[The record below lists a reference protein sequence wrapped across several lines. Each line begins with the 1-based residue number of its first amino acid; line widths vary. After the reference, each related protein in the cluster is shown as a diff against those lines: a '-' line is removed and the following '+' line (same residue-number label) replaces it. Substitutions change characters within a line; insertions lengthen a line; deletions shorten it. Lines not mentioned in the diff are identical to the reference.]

1 MWTCGGHNAD
11 RASIVV
17 CEESPFDIEVVQP
30 KVPIVRNGAA
40 SLIVKCTRK
49 PEFKEAIRLRV
60 LYTPPGVSA
69 SGSVQIPADKTEVE
83 LPITANG
90 NSAIGT
96 FPITVLARCKLA
108 KGGEIWMA
116 SEFIN
121 LEVADSFFDF
131 NLPNKSR
138 RLASLLTSALA

>member
-1 MWTCGGHNAD
+1 MLVRGQNNVDMWGHNSD

-17 CEESPFDIEVVQP
+17 CDESPFDIEVVQP
-30 KVPIVRNGAA
+30 KVRSFATVLHP
-40 SLIVKCTRK
+40 LIVKCTRK

-60 LYTPPGVSA
+60 LYAPPVYQPRVVCKFG
-69 SGSVQIPADKTEVE
+69 DKSEVE

-90 NSAIGT
+90 NAAIGT

-108 KGGEIWMA
+108 KGGDMWMA

-121 LEVADSFFDF
+121 LEVA
-131 NLPNKSR
+131 
-138 RLASLLTSALA
+138 